1 METLRD
7 LDLVRAVAMRT
18 AVRAVEPKDGDGEGA
33 PAEASLGRLVV
44 RFSPYNVWY
53 EVHSW
58 WEGDFMERTVRGA
71 FAKTFQEQQAS
82 IRCLYDHG
90 YDMSVGNKVL
100 CPTDDLREDPD
111 AAVLEGDLFDTSYTR
126 DLLPGLKAGVY
137 GSSFRFRVIKD
148 MWDDEPEPSD
158 DNPKALPERTI
169 LEVRCFEA
177 GPVTFPASPT
187 ATATVRST
195 TDAYYE
201 QLRARDPRAYE
212 GLAARAAQIRTPRQQ
227 AAAQG
232 TAEPREG
239 AAPQHA
245 DEPAERHS
253 DGYGP
258 RRRREL
264 IYLSM
269 TGAVQ

>member
-7 LDLVRAVAMRT
+7 LDLVRAVAMT
-18 AVRAVEPKDGDGEGA
+18 PDVRAADPPGDGGS
-33 PAEASLGRLVV
+33 PTLGRLVV
-44 RFSPYNVWY
+44 RFSPFNVWY

-71 FAKTFQEQQAS
+71 FAKTFKEQGPA

-100 CPTDDLREDPD
+100 CPTDALREDPD
-111 AAVLEGDLFDTSYTR
+111 AAVLEGDLFDTSYNR
-126 DLLPGLKAGVY
+126 DLLPGLQAECY
-137 GSSFRFRVIKD
+137 GSSFRFRVIKEE
-148 MWDDEPEPSD
+148 WNDDPGISD
-158 DNPKALPERTI
+158 HNPKGLPERTI
-169 LEVRCFEA
+169 MEVRCFEA

-187 ATATVRST
+187 ATAGLRSVQSM

-201 QLRARDPRAYE
+201 RLRSREPQMYDALHE
-212 GLAARAAQIRTPRQQ
+212 RAAQIRTPHQQ
-227 AAAQG
+227 AAAAG
-232 TAEPREG
+232 AARGEG
-239 AAPQHA
+239 AAQQQT
-245 DEPAERHS
+245 DEPASDGHS
-253 DGYGP
+253 GGYGP

-264 IYLSM
+264 IYLM